1 MTKQFGI
8 CSFVLAATFASFA
21 VTSAAA
27 QDDPS
32 KHPDSLEQPGVPK
45 GTVAEFEWRRSEVYP
60 GTNRRYSIYV
70 PDQLKRGGKAAL
82 MVFQDGHAYANNEK
96 WSDFRA
102 PTVFDNLI
110 HKGEM
115 PPTIGVFVDP
125 GIFDKQL
132 EDGKMPEK
140 RGWNN
145 PKPGNRANE
154 YDVLSDAYANFLLTE
169 ILPDVQKQLD
179 KVSKGKRLSNP
190 LTTSNDPKMR
200 AICGSS
206 SGGICAFTVAWERPD
221 QFAKVI
227 SHIGSFTNIR
237 GGHVYPAL
245 VRAEETPRPIR
256 VVLQDGSNDLNNQFG
271 NWWLANQ
278 QMASSMEFRGWD
290 VKTFWGEGGHNGKEA
305 GRVFPDEL
313 KWLWR
318 DWKDHAAGAGI
329 RVD

>member
-1 MTKQFGI
+1 
-8 CSFVLAATFASFA
+8 
-21 VTSAAA
+21 
-27 QDDPS
+27 
-32 KHPDSLEQPGVPK
+32 
-45 GTVAEFEWRRSEVYP
+45 
-60 GTNRRYSIYV
+60 
-70 PDQLKRGGKAAL
+70 
-82 MVFQDGHAYANNEK
+82 MVFQDGHAYVNDEK
-96 WSDFRA
+96 WADFRT

-125 GIFDKQL
+125 GIFDRQL
-132 EDGKMPEK
+132 EDGEMPAK

-145 PKPGNRANE
+145 PRPGNRANE
-154 YDVLSDAYANFLLTE
+154 YDVLSDAYVNFLLTE
-169 ILPDVQKQLD
+169 ILPDVEKQLAASR
-179 KVSKGKRLSNP
+179 KERGGKPITIS
-190 LTTSNDPKMR
+190 TDPKMR

-221 QFAKVI
+221 EFGKVI

-245 VRAEETPRPIR
+245 VRAEKEPRPIR
-256 VVLQDGSNDLNNQFG
+256 VALQDGSGDLNNDYG

-278 QMASSMEFRGWD
+278 QMASSMEYRKWD
-290 VKTFWGEGGHNGKEA
+290 VKTWWGEGGHNGQDA

-318 DWKDHAAGAGI
+318 DWK
-329 RVD
+329 